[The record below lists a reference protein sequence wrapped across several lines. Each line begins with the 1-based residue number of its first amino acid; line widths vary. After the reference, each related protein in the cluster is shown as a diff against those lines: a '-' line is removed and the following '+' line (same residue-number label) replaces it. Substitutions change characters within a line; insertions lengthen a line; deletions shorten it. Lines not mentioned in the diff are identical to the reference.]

1 MALIPLGS
9 GRFADDPDT
18 RLGINA
24 MRHQTSVFHGLLKH
38 LPWDELDRLVAVH
51 RSDSRVR
58 RLTTKS
64 QLVALLYGQL
74 AGATSLREIVAGL
87 QSHAVRLYHIGAK
100 RPRRATLADAN
111 AARPSAVFGELLAL
125 MIARAHRGLRRSL
138 AETTYLIDAT
148 GLRLDARSLGWARFC
163 EGVCGAKLHV
173 IYDADA
179 DRPIYAA
186 ITPARVNDITA
197 AQQMPIEPGATY
209 VFDLGY
215 YDYAWWAKLD
225 AAQCRIVTRLKS
237 NTPLSVVVELPVALG
252 TAILSD
258 RIGHLPRRQSNNR
271 LNPFQDPVREV
282 RVRLDTGKVLR
293 VLTNDLDAPAQEI
306 ADLYK
311 RRWAIELFF
320 RWVKQTLKITR
331 FLGTSENA
339 VRIQIAVALIAFLL
353 LRMAQAAQRTIT
365 SPLGFARLVRAN
377 LMHRR
382 RLDRLLQTEPPTPF
396 NPAQLE
402 LQWNHS

>member
-1 MALIPLGS
+1 
-9 GRFADDPDT
+9 
-18 RLGINA
+18 
-24 MRHQTSVFHGLLKH
+24 
-38 LPWDELDRLVAVH
+38 
-51 RSDSRVR
+51 
-58 RLTTKS
+58 
-64 QLVALLYGQL
+64 
-74 AGATSLREIVAGL
+74 
-87 QSHAVRLYHIGAK
+87 
-100 RPRRATLADAN
+100 LADAN
-111 AARPSAVFGELLAL
+111 HDRPAEFFAALLSL
-125 MIARAHRGLRRSL
+125 MIGRAHRGLRRSL

-148 GLRLDARSLGWARFC
+148 GLRLDARSLDWRFS

-173 IYDADA
+173 VYDPDA

-197 AQQMPIEPGATY
+197 AQAMPIEPGATY

-237 NTPLSVVVELPVALG
+237 NTPLAVVEELAMPEG
-252 TAILSD
+252 SAIAAD
-258 RIGHLPRRQSNNR
+258 RIGHLPARQGSGR
-271 LNPFQDPVREV
+271 KNPFQDPVREV
-282 RVRLDTGKVLR
+282 RVKLDTGKVLR
-293 VLTNDLDAPAQEI
+293 ILSNDLDAPAQEI

-320 RWVKQTLKITR
+320 RWVKQTLKIRR

-353 LRMAQAAQRTIT
+353 LRLAQAGQRAIT
-365 SPLGFARLVRAN
+365 SPLAFARLIRLN

-382 RLDRLLQTEPPTPF
+382 PLDRLLDPETPMLA
-396 NPAQLE
+396 NPAQMA
-402 LQWNHS
+402 LQWNRT